1 MTDQVNEA
9 RRQKIEGLLREAL
22 DPVHLVVEDESY
34 LHRGHA
40 GAREGGHFRVTVA
53 SAAFEGK
60 SLVEQHRLVQ
70 DRVRGLI
77 GTEIH
82 ALALKTIPASRWQP
96 G

>member
-1 MTDQVNEA
+1 MTDHVNEA

-22 DPVHLVVEDESY
+22 APLHLVVEDESY

-60 SLVEQHRLVQ
+60 TLVEQHRLVQ
-70 DRVRGLI
+70 DSVRGLI